1 MSTEHLNAPG
11 PLRVAEHDASAA
23 QLCQRN
29 ACGLRAAPCES
40 TTLTRAG
47 PRKFIASSRAPRMF
61 FGSSTK
67 KPLPPGPAPAK
78 AGGFHHPVVA
88 GAVDQR
94 VGLHVEHRVVRDLG
108 HAGSLTAQSPSSCSI
123 ALRNGG
129 RAN

>member
-1 MSTEHLNAPG
+1 MTARPRSCETS
-11 PLRVAEHDASAA
+11 AS

-29 ACGLRAAPCES
+29 CWGLRAEPREI

-47 PRKFIASSRAPRMF
+47 LRKFIASSRVPRRS

-88 GAVDQR
+88 GSVNER
-94 VGLHVEHRVVRDLG
+94 IGLDVEHRVFRDLG
-108 HAGSLTAQSPSSCSI
+108 HAGADAAIVEHDDPGFRRDRFLAGK
-123 ALRNGG
+123 L
-129 RAN
+129 